1 MNIFLILF
9 IIIAII
15 LIYILLKC
23 YFEKYDNAIG
33 YTGGL
38 GSGKTLKG
46 VSLSIKLLRRNRL
59 KVSWL
64 NFKTWVYNLFHKYK
78 KKFINEKPMLYSSI
92 PIFIKSKN
100 RYFKNCN
107 VIELKQSFYIPNSF
121 GRYLSYDKFVE
132 LGLEKRFVKKFIEAS
147 IELLPEHLLLQ
158 YHINEKS
165 IVFIDEIGGFCSQ
178 YEYAN
183 LNAQGGFDEFIRLF
197 RHYTK
202 GGYFIFTDQCSD
214 NIVKIVRVRLNKI
227 FNLNNFKK
235 YFIFYRV
242 GIREISTS
250 EDIKTIEQNMKE
262 DNEKVSWG
270 IMPPKNRYD
279 TYCYS
284 ERYNNVPKGEED
296 VYCCLKRF
304 SILKIPK
311 VYKKPL
317 TINKGVDNNGCC

>member
-1 MNIFLILF
+1 MNIWLILF
-9 IIIAII
+9 IILSIFI
-15 LIYILLKC
+15 IYILLKC
-23 YFEKYDNAIG
+23 YFEKYDNAVG
-33 YTGGL
+33 FTGGL

-46 VSLSIKLLRRNRL
+46 VSLSIRLLNRNRI
-59 KVSWL
+59 KVKWL
-64 NFKTWVYNLFHKYK
+64 NFKTWFYNVFHKYK
-78 KKFINEKPMLYSSI
+78 KDYISEKPLLYSSI

-100 RYFKNCN
+100 HYFKNCN
-107 VIELKQSFYIPNSF
+107 VVELKQSFYIPNSF
-121 GRYLSYDKFVE
+121 CRYIPYNKFIELELDKHVVR
-132 LGLEKRFVKKFIEAS
+132 KYIEAS

-158 YHINEKS
+158 FHINEKS

-183 LNAQGGFDEFIRLF
+183 LNAQGGFDEFIRLY

-202 GGYFIFTDQCSD
+202 GGYFVFTDQCSD
-214 NIVKIVRVRLNKI
+214 NIVKSVRVRLNKI

-235 YFIFYRV
+235 YWFVYKV

-262 DNEKVSWG
+262 DNEKVTWG
-270 IMPPKNRYD
+270 LMPPKNRYD

-284 ERYNNVPKGEED
+284 ERYKLVPKGYD
-296 VYCCLKRF
+296 DIYTCLKRY
-304 SILKIPK
+304 SMLKIPK

-317 TINKGVDNNGCC
+317 TIDKEII